1 MFCNECGTEN
11 RNDRKFCTNCGAQ
24 LIDYTKPRE
33 NLVMPEDVE
42 NKQKL
47 IAKKNSLTKKF
58 NIALTLIL
66 IAAISLASTAFCFA
80 DKLRIY
86 LGASAL
92 ILCAIFV
99 VVWFAKVIKIKKLNK
114 DLN

>member
-1 MFCNECGTEN
+1 MFCNACGTKN

-33 NLVMPEDVE
+33 NLIMPEDITK
-42 NKQKL
+42 KQEL

-58 NIALTLIL
+58 NIALALIL

-86 LGASAL
+86 LGSSAL
-92 ILCAIFV
+92 ILCAIFII
-99 VVWFAKVIKIKKLNK
+99 VWLVKVIKIKKLSK
-114 DLN
+114 QA